1 MKTVRLI
8 VLILLQVVIITS
20 GTAQK
25 KKFKELHDEAFKH
38 LAEDNYK
45 LALPILLEME
55 RMDDKNNNTLFK
67 IGFCYVQSNY
77 DKALAI
83 PYFEKILSRKSPVTN
98 SYKAGNYKEKKAPIE
113 VLRYLGEA
121 YHYDYQFDKALEYYL
136 MYKDILSE
144 NNAKFNKDV
153 DRLIA
158 TTKNAQQLVAQPVE
172 IIVKGMDAINTIYPE
187 YRPKLTGNEM
197 TMYFTSRRPLEGS
210 TLSENTFM
218 EDIYLTENKKG
229 IWQEALRLENGIN
242 TPGHDACLYVSPDGL
257 YMILYRATVS
267 SVGFGSIYETNFIN
281 GQWSEPKLMVGDLNS
296 SHWQTDVCLSPE
308 GNTMYFTSD
317 RPGGRGGRDLWVI
330 NKLPNGDWGK
340 AQNMG
345 ANFNTEYDEE
355 APYIHPDGKTFYF
368 SSKGHNT
375 MGGYDIFRSD
385 LGNDGKWGKPYNI
398 GYPANTTGD
407 DVFFFPTLDG
417 KRVYFSSY
425 RKEGK
430 GDQDIYIV
438 EFPGNEE
445 KTLAVYQGV
454 AKDKA
459 GNVLEDLIITVYD
472 ESGEVVGEYR
482 PNTSTGRYLFILQP
496 GHTYDIEYNDKG
508 VIGVDRVTVGS
519 TGGVAEYVKVAT
531 KEKEKIKI
539 TSGEIVDDEIL
550 ALIDTE
556 GPQNFEIVEIE
567 LNLPENYIS
576 SHVENKDNTKDP
588 AKDTK
593 KEINNPIEY
602 ASQGEMMKDLYFVYD
617 RTKIIEKSIPDYQAT
632 LKYLKDNPSV
642 KIVIEGHTD
651 SHGSDEY
658 NLWLASA
665 RSNKIRNM
673 LNQDGIGWSRMTTK
687 TYGESKPI
695 APNKNPDGTD
705 NPEGRQLN
713 RRVHFVEKG
722 APQMAEVIT
731 TSLDT
736 TTQTLTI
743 SVQNSEVM
751 NDEGNIDYTIIE
763 YGADDVLCKV
773 QLGAFRKK
781 LPESKFDNALEV
793 GFYRGDDGLYKYFS
807 GTFMSKTIAEE
818 HCKRMAAEGYAD
830 AFIVYFKEGK
840 RLSVEEVAALFQGN
854 EKEQDVTVNP

>member
-1 MKTVRLI
+1 MKNIRLF
-8 VLILLQVVIITS
+8 ILVALQVGLLSTTF
-20 GTAQK
+20 GQK
-25 KKFKELHDEAFKH
+25 KKFKELHDEAFKY
-38 LAEDNYK
+38 LTEDNYGQ
-45 LALPILLEME
+45 ALPILLEME
-55 RMDDKNNNTLFK
+55 RMDGKNNNTLFK
-67 IGFCYVQSNY
+67 IGFCYVQSKY
-77 DKALAI
+77 DKAQAI
-83 PYFEKILSRKSPVTN
+83 PYLEKVLSQRNPVTN
-98 SYKAGNYKEKKAPIE
+98 TYRAGNYKEKKAPIE

-121 YHYDYQFDKALEYYL
+121 YHYDYQFEKALEYYL

-144 NNAKFNKDV
+144 NNSKYNKEV

-158 TTKNAQQLVAQPVE
+158 ITKSAQLLVAKPVE
-172 IIVKGMDAINTIYPE
+172 IVVKGMDAINTIYPE

-197 TMYFTSRRPLEGS
+197 TMYFTSRRPIEG
-210 TLSENTFM
+210 TNLSENTFM
-218 EDIYLTENKKG
+218 EDIYLTEKKKG
-229 IWQEALRLENGIN
+229 VWQDALRLENGIN
-242 TPGHDACLYVSPDGL
+242 TPGHDACLYISPDGL

-267 SVGFGSIYETNFIN
+267 AVGFGSIYETNFIN
-281 GQWSEPKLMVGDLNS
+281 GQWSEPKLMAGDLNS

-308 GNTMYFTSD
+308 GNSMYFTSD
-317 RPGGRGGRDLWVI
+317 RPGGQGGRDLWVI
-330 NKLPNGDWGK
+330 KKLPNGDWGK

-345 ANFNTEYDEE
+345 PNFNTEYDEE

-385 LGNDGKWGKPYNI
+385 MDADGKWGKPVNI

-459 GNVLEDLIITVYD
+459 GNILEDLIITVYD
-472 ESGEVVGEYR
+472 ESGEVAGVYR
-482 PNTSTGRYLFILQP
+482 PNTSSGRYLFILQP

-508 VIGVDRVTVGS
+508 VIGMDRVTVGE
-519 TGGVAEYVKVAT
+519 TGGVSEYVKVAT
-531 KEKEKIKI
+531 KEKEKITI

-556 GPQNFEIVEIE
+556 GPQNVEIVEIE
-567 LNLPENYIS
+567 LNLPDNYIS
-576 SHVENKDNTKDP
+576 SHITNPDPDKKKDDIKTGP
-588 AKDTK
+588 
-593 KEINNPIEY
+593 KEY
-602 ASQGEMMKDLYFVYD
+602 TSQGEMLKDLYFVYD
-617 RTKIIEKSIPDYQAT
+617 RTKIIEKSIPDYKAT
-632 LKYLKDNPSV
+632 LKYLQDNPAV

-651 SHGSDEY
+651 SHGSEEY

-687 TYGESKPI
+687 TYGESQPI

-705 NPEGRQLN
+705 NPDGRQLN

-722 APQMAEVIT
+722 APQMAEVIITTMDT
-731 TSLDT
+731 TS
-736 TTQTLTI
+736 QILTI
-743 SVQNSEVM
+743 SVQNSEVIS
-751 NDEGNIDYTIIE
+751 EEVDYTIIE
-763 YGADDVLCKV
+763 YGADDILCKV

-793 GFYRGDDGLYKYFS
+793 GFYRGEDGLYKYFS
-807 GTFMSKTIAEE
+807 GTFISKTVAEE
-818 HCKRMAAEGYAD
+818 HCKRMAAEGYSD
-830 AFIVYFKEGK
+830 AFIVYFKEGR
-840 RLSVEEVAALFQGN
+840 RLSVEEVAALFPDA
-854 EKEQDVTVNP
+854 EKMQDVTINP

>member
-1 MKTVRLI
+1 MKTIRI
-8 VLILLQVVIITS
+8 FVLIALQVVLVAN
-20 GTAQK
+20 GVAQK

-38 LAEDNYK
+38 LTDENFK
-45 LALPILLEME
+45 QALPILLEME
-55 RMDDKNNNTLFK
+55 RMDAKNNNTLFK

-77 DKALAI
+77 DKAQAI
-83 PYFEKILSRKSPVTN
+83 PYFEKVLSHRAPVTN

-121 YHYDYQFDKALEYYL
+121 YHFDYQFDKAMEFYL

-144 NNAKFNKDV
+144 TNTKYNKEV

-158 TTKNAQQLVAQPVE
+158 TTKNAQQLVAKPVE
-172 IIVKGMDAINTIYPE
+172 IIVKGMDVVNTEYAE
-187 YRPKLTGNEM
+187 YRPKLTGNENA
-197 TMYFTSRRPLEGS
+197 MYFTSRRPIEG
-210 TLSENTFM
+210 TVLNENKLM
-218 EDIYLTENKKG
+218 EDIYVVEKRKG
-229 IWQEALRLENGIN
+229 IWQEALRLESGIN
-242 TPGHDACLYVSPDGL
+242 TPGHDACLYISPDGL
-257 YMILYRATVS
+257 YMIIYRATVS
-267 SVGFGSIYETNFIN
+267 AVGFGSIYETNFIN
-281 GQWSEPKLMVGDLNS
+281 GQWSEPKLMAGDLNS

-308 GNTMYFTSD
+308 GNSMYFTSD
-317 RPGGRGGRDLWVI
+317 RPGGKGGRDLWMI
-330 NKLPNGDWGK
+330 KKLPNGDWGK

-345 ANFNTEYDEE
+345 PNFNTEFDEE
-355 APYIHPDGKTFYF
+355 APFIHPDGKTFYF

-385 LGNDGKWGKPYNI
+385 MGNDGRWGKPFNI

-459 GNVLEDLIITVYD
+459 GNVLEDLIITVYNED
-472 ESGEVVGEYR
+472 GDVVGVYR
-482 PNTSTGRYLFILQP
+482 PNTSSGRYLFILQP
-496 GHTYDIEYNDKG
+496 GQTYDIEYNDKG
-508 VIGVDRVTVGS
+508 VIGMDRVTVGE
-519 TGGVAEYVKVAT
+519 TGGVSEYVKVAT
-531 KEKEKIKI
+531 KEKDKIKI
-539 TSGEIVDDEIL
+539 TAGEIVDDEIL
-550 ALIDTE
+550 ALFDPAET
-556 GPQNFEIVEIE
+556 NMVEIVEIE
-567 LNLPENYIS
+567 LKLPDNYIS
-576 SHVENKDNTKDP
+576 SHITNPDP
-588 AKDTK
+588 DKK
-593 KEINNPIEY
+593 KEDKKTGPKEY

-687 TYGESKPI
+687 TYGESRPI

-713 RRVHFVEKG
+713 RRVQFVERG
-722 APQMAEVIT
+722 AQHMAEVIT
-731 TSLDT
+731 TSFDT
-736 TTQTLTI
+736 TSQTLTI
-743 SVQNSEVM
+743 SVQNNEEEIGDV
-751 NDEGNIDYTIIE
+751 DYTILE

-773 QLGAFRKK
+773 QLGAFKKK

-793 GFYRGDDGLYKYFS
+793 GFYRGEDGLYKYFS
-807 GTFMSKTIAEE
+807 GTFVSKTVAEE
-818 HCKRMAAEGYAD
+818 HRRRMAAEGYAD

-840 RLSVEEVAALFQGN
+840 RLTVEEVVALFPEN
-854 EKEQDVTVNP
+854 EKVQDVTANP